1 MKALK
6 MEEACVVAGGMEMCT
21 FEGGMVGVGLVDFG
35 GPWLGFIGGAAVE
48 QSCLA
53 MQASPEL
60 TAAYNNAY
68 ISGAAL

>member
-35 GPWLGFIGGAAVE
+35 GPWLGFIGGGCGRTELPCDAS
-48 QSCLA
+48 QS
-53 MQASPEL
+53 
-60 TAAYNNAY
+60 
-68 ISGAAL
+68 

>member
-35 GPWLGFIGGAAVE
+35 GPWRCKPVL
-48 QSCLA
+48 
-53 MQASPEL
+53 
-60 TAAYNNAY
+60 N
-68 ISGAAL
+68 